1 MAITRH
7 ILFREGSTWKGDTWR
22 ILAHNLAC
30 TWCMIGTSLLGTSLP
45 ISRRIERR
53 ETSIFPPN
61 IEKNCT
67 FLYYLREKY
76 KIKLIVRKPNL
87 ECLIQISLVV
97 YGSNTHLGVQVQ
109 QKPQRRSGPF
119 GIHVTMK
126 EHHDFQNHPILTF
139 LHYLYLCLPSR
150 SSFYSLSL
158 SLLLCW

>member
-1 MAITRH
+1 MHTGPQFSMHLMHDRY
-7 ILFREGSTWKGDTWR
+7 LSFRYLLVPLYLSAVGSSDVS
-22 ILAHNLAC
+22 H
-30 TWCMIGTSLLGTSLP
+30 P
-45 ISRRIERR
+45 F
-53 ETSIFPPN
+53 FPQTLK
-61 IEKNCT
+61 KNCT

-109 QKPQRRSGPF
+109 QKPQRRSGPL

-158 SLLLCW
+158 SLLLC